1 MVLKGFQSL
10 TGKQVYTLLLNIDW
24 VPNMPNR
31 LPETVELA
39 LHLVVS
45 VPIGILYVSLTK
57 RMTTP
62 RRWMV
67 GLLFGLLTAVT
78 WFPLTAISDR
88 VPAATD
94 LAALLLWLLGHICY
108 GLGLALICSLQSR
121 GRIGNN
127 IMVKR

>member
-10 TGKQVYTLLLNIDW
+10 SGKQVYTLLLNVDW
-24 VPNMPNR
+24 VPNMPNQ

-45 VPIGILYVSLTK
+45 VPIGIFYVTMTK
-57 RMTTP
+57 GMTP
-62 RRWMV
+62 QRRWMV

-78 WFPLTAISDR
+78 WFPLTALSDR
-88 VPAATD
+88 VPATTD

-121 GRIGNN
+121 RRIGHNN
-127 IMVKR
+127 MLKR